1 MDILNLMGYNDL
13 SISVSE
19 SIHILKKS
27 GQNSFR
33 TSTYE
38 SNIAILI
45 SIFRQMCTW
54 FLSLLFPHH
63 QGLERNNSSPRP
75 IRYSLNSKWKA
86 TVSGHNIIS
95 FGQSQFETGLHQNIT
110 GFILKVIRSSISA
123 FHSE

>member
-1 MDILNLMGYNDL
+1 MLNKMDSLNLMGYNDL

-19 SIHILKKS
+19 TIHILKKS
-27 GQNSFR
+27 SQKSFR

-63 QGLERNNSSPRP
+63 QGLEEQFKPSPSP
-75 IRYSLNSKWKA
+75 LQSK
-86 TVSGHNIIS
+86 
-95 FGQSQFETGLHQNIT
+95 
-110 GFILKVIRSSISA
+110 
-123 FHSE
+123 

>member
-1 MDILNLMGYNDL
+1 MTKFIHMQANDNPILTALYTMNEMLQTVRSTLDFKKYKMLNEMDILNLMGYNDL

-19 SIHILKKS
+19 TIHILKKS

-63 QGLERNNSSPRP
+63 QGLERNNSRPRP
-75 IRYSLNSKWKA
+75 VRYSLN
-86 TVSGHNIIS
+86 
-95 FGQSQFETGLHQNIT
+95 
-110 GFILKVIRSSISA
+110 R
-123 FHSE
+123 